1 MRDSKRGEFTT
12 RKTIRQRADNAQT
25 RATSHADDTPNSARD
40 ERERARHHVRN
51 STRDRRENKIG
62 DTFILNNNY

>member
-12 RKTIRQRADNAQT
+12 RKTIRQRVDDART
-25 RATSHADDTPNSARD
+25 RAASHADDTRNSTRD

-51 STRDRRENKIG
+51 STRDRRGK
-62 DTFILNNNY
+62 LNR